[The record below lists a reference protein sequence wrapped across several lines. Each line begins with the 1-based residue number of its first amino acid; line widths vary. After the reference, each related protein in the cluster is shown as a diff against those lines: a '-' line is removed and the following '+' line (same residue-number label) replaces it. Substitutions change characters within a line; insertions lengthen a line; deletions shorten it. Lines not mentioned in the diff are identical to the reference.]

1 MLKHSLI
8 VITAATLLYM
18 ASPRAIAQA
27 AASSDQ
33 QPAASEHH
41 GHAHAHM
48 DPAKRAAKLAKRLQ
62 LNSDQQAKVEDI
74 LKSEHSQMESLRS
87 DTTMSSE
94 DRHSKIM
101 DIHKSSNDQIR
112 GLLDP
117 DQQKKWDEMESKHE
131 QRMQE
136 HHHEPAP
143 GGTST
148 SPQ

>member
-8 VITAATLLYM
+8 VIAVATLLYM

-27 AASSDQ
+27 AASNDQ
-33 QPAASEHH
+33 QPAASEH

-48 DPAKRAAKLAKRLQ
+48 DPAKRAARLAKRLQ

-74 LKSEHSQMESLRS
+74 LKSAQSQMESLRS

-101 DIHKSSNDQIR
+101 DIHKSSNGQIR

-117 DQQKKWDEMESKHE
+117 DQQKKWDEIESKHE

-136 HHHEPAP
+136 HHHGQAP